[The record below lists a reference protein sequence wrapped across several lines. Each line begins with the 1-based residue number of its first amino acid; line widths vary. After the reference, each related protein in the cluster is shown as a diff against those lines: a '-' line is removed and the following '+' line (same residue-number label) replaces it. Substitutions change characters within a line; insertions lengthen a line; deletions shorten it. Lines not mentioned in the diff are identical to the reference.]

1 MMLFVFDRTRSKMDE
16 KVAYGLFSA
25 GAEGILKGG
34 AARKGGDGCHGW
46 KEDGGVGDK

>member
-1 MMLFVFDRTRSKMDE
+1 MDE
-16 KVAYGLFSA
+16 TGAYGLFSA

-46 KEDGGVGDK
+46 KEVGGVGDDEDDEL